1 MKDASMDSPA
11 EKDKMESVLQSKA
24 GELDTNTYSQT
35 IRRIRE
41 KLKAIG
47 LPGEVIVTVPK
58 TEKRDT
64 AYYYDASLIPF
75 IVIQRTDDI
84 R

>member
-1 MKDASMDSPA
+1 MQD
-11 EKDKMESVLQSKA
+11 VLQSKA

-41 KLKAIG
+41 KLKLVG
-47 LPGEVIVTVPK
+47 LSGELIVTVPR

-64 AYYYDASLIPF
+64 AYYYDASIQPY